1 MEININTYI
10 KLCDDLWKKCIEK
23 VKNCIPP
30 EHKENPREYI
40 NDIILIGGAAKTPT
54 IKEKIKEFLGKPG
67 LENINGDEVVAY
79 GAAVAGNYIKNLKDK
94 KI

>member
-1 MEININTYI
+1 MEINIKKYI
-10 KLCDDLWKKCIEK
+10 ELCEELWEKCIGK

-30 EHKENPREYI
+30 QYKENIKEYI

-79 GAAVAGNYIKNLKDK
+79 GAAVAGNYIKNLKDI

>member
-10 KLCDDLWKKCIEK
+10 KLCEELWKRCIDK

-30 EHKENPREYI
+30 QYKENIKEYI

-54 IKEKIKEFLGKPG
+54 IKKNIEEFLGKPG

>member
-1 MEININTYI
+1 M
-10 KLCDDLWKKCIEK
+10 
-23 VKNCIPP
+23 KNCIPA
-30 EHKENPREYI
+30 EYKENIKDYI

-54 IKEKIKEFLGKPG
+54 IKKNIEEFLGKPG

-79 GAAVAGNYIKNLKDK
+79 GAAVAGNFIKNLKDL